1 MMFAF
6 EIAMQ
11 HLCTDPFLD
20 FVDYDKVHAT
30 HRFGAYTVS
39 HGTAVPELR
48 KLRAVA
54 TMRLAMEHI
63 CKPAF
68 LHCVDYG
75 RLIAT
80 NISLCSIASYGLGR
94 LICLDLYSLSDD
106 SSSDS

>member
-1 MMFAF
+1 MTRGFD
-6 EIAMQ
+6 IAME
-11 HLCTDPFLD
+11 HICRDPFLD
-20 FVDYDKVHAT
+20 FVDYDKLHAT
-30 HRFGAYTVS
+30 SHFGAYTVS

-48 KLRAVA
+48 KLQAAA

-80 NISLCSIASYGLGR
+80 NRSFCGIASYGFAGL
-94 LICLDLYSLSDD
+94 LIYGLSDD
-106 SSSDS
+106 SSSE